1 MTIFGKHHQP
11 LSFAFQYVNTV
22 NPLDSVMGTFADGST
37 GPAMFIGTTALRSP
51 LFAILPGLANLYK
64 AAPFFLVFPL
74 AFLQAQWTYTGYDA
88 CSRSG
93 RDRDGPPEQRLG
105 RIPVGSC
112 VGHRRLHRP
121 DGLHPQYPERDIAS
135 TALDAYPVLY
145 IAYQGL
151 TTFLANIV
159 AVIVFGGMWLCGLA
173 SITSMSRMW
182 FAFGRDGGMPFSN
195 LFYEIH
201 PTLRTRVKSILITAV
216 LAVLTCVYGAAYWV
230 VTSISTITLYI
241 AYNIPVFLNLRNKL
255 RKQGEYT
262 TSTAPWSLKGW
273 GPLINFIAV
282 IYTVFIVILL
292 SLPPNE
298 LVLWTMIG
306 LAVLLVVYWFGYAKS
321 HFTGPK
327 KASEE
332 ELRRIERELTEAVK
346 AAHGATD

>member
-1 MTIFGKHHQP
+1 MVLIMIPQVLINIFGIRLTAMLNDFSVYWHVGGVIVIALLLTIFGKHHQP

-51 LFAILPGLANLYK
+51 LFAILPGLANLYNGS
-64 AAPFFLVFPL
+64 FLPCLPAGLPAGAVDLHRLRRF
-74 AFLQAQWTYTGYDA
+74 

-201 PTLRTRVKSILITAV
+201 PTLRTPVKSILITAV

-262 TSTAPWSLKGW
+262 TSKTAPW
-273 GPLINFIAV
+273 A
-282 IYTVFIVILL
+282 
-292 SLPPNE
+292 
-298 LVLWTMIG
+298 
-306 LAVLLVVYWFGYAKS
+306 
-321 HFTGPK
+321 
-327 KASEE
+327 
-332 ELRRIERELTEAVK
+332 
-346 AAHGATD
+346 